1 MMRICTKRGPCRPL
15 SFFICLKNT
24 KLVPEN
30 KVHFNGEWPS
40 SFLIVLPPVWK
51 SDVKCTRISGIFN
64 KSNLVM
70 ENGLFPVIRASQ
82 ASCPCSRSHSRSD
95 SGASRLVRLDCDL
108 DLQAFSRSSSIFAR
122 VRWRAQGLRC
132 QFRGPATTA
141 HGYTFG
147 SRESFGDSCL
157 GTGEKPFYLS
167 YAATRWSE
175 ASNGVINRHGCRHL
189 SSQLKRKRAVHQEIF
204 YNKFYNR

>member
-1 MMRICTKRGPCRPL
+1 M
-15 SFFICLKNT
+15 SN

-95 SGASRLVRLDCDL
+95 SGASRLVRNQGRTDTDAEPLCDAGRQL
-108 DLQAFSRSSSIFAR
+108 LIGQSGFGEGRVLHHLQH
-122 VRWRAQGLRC
+122 LRR